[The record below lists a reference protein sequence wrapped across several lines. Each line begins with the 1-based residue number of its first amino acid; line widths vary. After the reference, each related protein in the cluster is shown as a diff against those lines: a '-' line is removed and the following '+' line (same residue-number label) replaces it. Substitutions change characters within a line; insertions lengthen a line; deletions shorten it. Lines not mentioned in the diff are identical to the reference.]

1 VDQHPLVKPVETVSS
16 NELVWMSPFDEPRD
30 KSDGGVDQTISLIP
44 TTLLALGSQT
54 GGSLAM
60 RNR

>member
-1 VDQHPLVKPVETVSS
+1 MKPVETVSS

-54 GGSLAM
+54 GGPLAT